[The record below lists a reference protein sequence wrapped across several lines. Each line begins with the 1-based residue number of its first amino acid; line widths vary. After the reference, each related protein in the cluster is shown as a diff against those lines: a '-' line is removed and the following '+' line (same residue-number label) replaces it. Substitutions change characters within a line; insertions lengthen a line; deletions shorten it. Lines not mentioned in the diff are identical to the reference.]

1 MDDAEILDAK
11 WADLPGVHYINS
23 MLVTISSN
31 GENITQIAHLRIV
44 RNEYEWIFGDIIL
57 RNNHPLHSKLTE
69 RMVDTPKCDT
79 SGMYFT
85 GYDDDVETYAGI
97 TYFARYATLRRT
109 INSWWICVDNCMVNA
124 IHDELPAILSARE
137 NIITRGQAACE
148 RYCDERIHSTNLIND
163 LTPVI
168 KWYLMSMF
176 PAILEP
182 THFVFGLTNT
192 DAAADN

>member
-1 MDDAEILDAK
+1 
-11 WADLPGVHYINS
+11 
-23 MLVTISSN
+23 
-31 GENITQIAHLRIV
+31 
-44 RNEYEWIFGDIIL
+44 
-57 RNNHPLHSKLTE
+57 
-69 RMVDTPKCDT
+69 
-79 SGMYFT
+79 
-85 GYDDDVETYAGI
+85 
-97 TYFARYATLRRT
+97 
-109 INSWWICVDNCMVNA
+109 MVNA